1 MKDIKD
7 IFSLQKDIKDIF
19 KDTSE
24 KDIYKN
30 NPSMEIKIGK
40 KLYNIKELSNII
52 QESSF
57 LEKKTIEIKQYILE
71 NVITDEEQYI
81 SLEEIKTK
89 KGRYLEIRNKVT
101 KKCRIELL
109 DFLTHNDMG
118 PATSKT
124 LIDNIAEWIIK
135 DFFDYGLLY
144 EILKK
149 PKITNIKIEN
159 GFILYTEMGSKD
171 TKIWEENNFILSN
184 KEVERLITKIS
195 RNSISLSTSSP
206 IVDTV
211 LPKLGYRVN
220 MILKSLTSSSTHVV
234 TIRKNYDFI
243 NFEFYI
249 KSNYFPN
256 KWERAFEKLVNERQ
270 NIVIAGGTGSG
281 KTSLLNSIA
290 KDLISDKESIITIED
305 TPEIFVNKPA
315 FVGFYS
321 KEHVAKVGDL
331 FKASLRQQP
340 DRILVGEI
348 RDGNMAYYMIQA
360 MNTGHDGNIST
371 IHASSAPQVLSR
383 LNNLLKQSDEAGG
396 YDEKT
401 ISSMI
406 RNSINYIVYV
416 GHVREKT
423 EKNFKLLD
431 VIKVK
436 DTDPFFKYKDELDEI
451 EKTLSEKNINV
462 NENRINNSLNYIN
475 LKMKYS
481 LIEYEYLLKYD
492 KDENKYVINKIE
504 EFL

>member
-7 IFSLQKDIKDIF
+7 IFSLKKDIKDIF
-19 KDTSE
+19 KESSDE
-24 KDIYKN
+24 KVTKN
-30 NPSMEIKIGK
+30 DSSVNIKIGK
-40 KLYNIKELSNII
+40 KLYDIKNISNII
-52 QESSF
+52 EENSYI
-57 LEKKTIEIKQYILE
+57 EKKSIEIKQFILE
-71 NVITDEEQYI
+71 NIVNSSEQYI
-81 SLEEIKTK
+81 SLEELMTK
-89 KGRYLEIRNKVT
+89 KERYIEIRNKVA
-101 KKCRIELL
+101 KKCRGELL
-109 DFLTHNDMG
+109 EFFSSNEVG

-144 EILKK
+144 EILKN
-149 PKITNIKIEN
+149 PKVTNIKIEN
-159 GFILYTEMGSKD
+159 GFILYTEIGSKD
-171 TKIWEENNFILSN
+171 TKIFRENNSALSN

-206 IVDTV
+206 IVDTI
-211 LPKLGYRVN
+211 LPKIGYRVN

-234 TIRKNYDFI
+234 TIRKKYDFI
-243 NFEFYI
+243 NFDFYI
-249 KSNYFPN
+249 KNDYFPA
-256 KWERAFEKLVNERQ
+256 KWEKAFEKLVNGRQ
-270 NIVIAGGTGSG
+270 NIIIAGGTGSG

-315 FVGFYS
+315 SVGFYS
-321 KEHVAKVGDL
+321 KEHVAKVEDL

-360 MNTGHDGNIST
+360 MNTGHDGNLST

-383 LNNLLKQSDEAGG
+383 LNNLLKQSEEAGG

-406 RNSINYIVYV
+406 RNSINYIIYV
-416 GHVREKT
+416 GHIRENDGK
-423 EKNFKLLD
+423 KFKLLD

-436 DTDPFFKYKDELDEI
+436 DIDPSFKYKEELDRI
-451 EKTLSEKNINV
+451 EKILKEKNEAID
-462 NENRINNSLNYIN
+462 ENRINNYLNYIN

-481 LIEYEYLLKYD
+481 LIEYDYLLKYD
-492 KDENKYVINKIE
+492 KDENKYNINKIE
-504 EFL
+504 EIL